1 MTGRLDEQ
9 PFRYSGGCGLSGMHR
24 TISGDDRLTVMLCLM
39 FGLLL
44 YDLIDGPHCALFK
57 EKMGNGPP
65 KYLHFVHPNQLV
77 VANRSDRGDGPVPAY
92 YTPFFFLPVPINSAD
107 KELLMTIKGIGPALA
122 ETIVSYR
129 EQFGPFKNSL
139 DLQNLHGIGA
149 RRAAGLATELTFIEV
164 P

>member
-1 MTGRLDEQ
+1 MSDLHPTLSRDGRL
-9 PFRYSGGCGLSGMHR
+9 P
-24 TISGDDRLTVMLCLM
+24 VMLCLL

-44 YDLIDGPHCALFK
+44 YDLLTGSHLSSCK
-57 EKMGNGPP
+57 ENRTMKPQ
-65 KYLHFVHPNQLV
+65 KYLHFVHPDQLV
-77 VANRSDRGDGPVPAY
+77 LANSSDRGDGPVPAH

-122 ETIVSYR
+122 DSIVSYR

-139 DLQNLHGIGA
+139 DLQNLHGVGT
-149 RRAAGLATELTFIEV
+149 RRAATLTTQLTFIEI

>member
-1 MTGRLDEQ
+1 
-9 PFRYSGGCGLSGMHR
+9 
-24 TISGDDRLTVMLCLM
+24 MLCLL

-44 YDLIDGPHCALFK
+44 YDLLTGSHFALFK
-57 EKMGNGPP
+57 ENRTMKPQ

-77 VANRSDRGDGPVPAY
+77 LTNSSDRADGPVAAQ

-122 ETIVSYR
+122 DTIVSYR

-139 DLQNLHGIGA
+139 DLQNLHGVGV
-149 RRAAGLATELTFIEV
+149 RRAAGLSTELTFIEI

>member
-1 MTGRLDEQ
+1 
-9 PFRYSGGCGLSGMHR
+9 
-24 TISGDDRLTVMLCLM
+24 MLCLL
-39 FGLLL
+39 FGLLF
-44 YDLIDGPHCALFK
+44 YDLIAGPHCALLSK
-57 EKMGNGPP
+57 NKVDGPH
-65 KYLHFVHPNQLV
+65 KYLHFMHPNQLV
-77 VANRSDRGDGPVPAY
+77 VANNSGRGDGPVPAH

-122 ETIVSYR
+122 DTIVSYR

-149 RRAAGLATELTFIEV
+149 RRAASLTTELTFIEV

>member
-1 MTGRLDEQ
+1 
-9 PFRYSGGCGLSGMHR
+9 
-24 TISGDDRLTVMLCLM
+24 MLCLL
-39 FGLLL
+39 FSLLL
-44 YDLIDGPHCALFK
+44 YDLMATPYCALWK
-57 EKMGNGPP
+57 EKRDNELHE
-65 KYLHFVHPNQLV
+65 YLHFEQPNHIV
-77 VANRSDRGDGPVPAY
+77 VSKNSDRGDGSVPAR

-122 ETIVSYR
+122 DTIVSYR

-149 RRAAGLATELTFIEV
+149 RRAASLTTELTFIEV

>member
-1 MTGRLDEQ
+1 MSDL
-9 PFRYSGGCGLSGMHR
+9 HR
-24 TISGDDRLTVMLCLM
+24 DISGDGRLPVMFCLL

-44 YDLIDGPHCALFK
+44 YDLLTGSHFVLFK
-57 EKMGNGPP
+57 ENRTMKAQ
-65 KYLHFVHPNQLV
+65 KYLHFVHPDQLV
-77 VANRSDRGDGPVPAY
+77 LTNSSDRGDGPVPAH

-122 ETIVSYR
+122 DTIVSYR

-139 DLQNLHGIGA
+139 DLQNLHGVGV
-149 RRAAGLATELTFIEV
+149 RRAASLTTELTFIEI